1 MNLLKAMHSCSLI
14 SFVWTKSGQVR
25 KEVGRRLQTPPLG
38 HLLSQG
44 SPGLWVDDRGPDYLA
59 QSSMLHFLLL
69 TRISCNTLKSRELRF
84 NNQKYLINLDLACYG
99 VLSDTHFIMVDLST
113 LLSRQTCD
121 YKITCSYKTIFNLTS
136 LLI

>member
-1 MNLLKAMHSCSLI
+1 M
-14 SFVWTKSGQVR
+14 
-25 KEVGRRLQTPPLG
+25 PPLG

-44 SPGLWVDDRGPDYLA
+44 SPGLWVDDRGLDYLA
-59 QSSMLHFLLL
+59 QSSMLRFLLL
-69 TRISCNTLKSRELRF
+69 TRISCYTLKSRELRF
-84 NNQKYLINLDLACYG
+84 YNQKYLINLDLACYG

-113 LLSRQTCD
+113 LLRQTCD